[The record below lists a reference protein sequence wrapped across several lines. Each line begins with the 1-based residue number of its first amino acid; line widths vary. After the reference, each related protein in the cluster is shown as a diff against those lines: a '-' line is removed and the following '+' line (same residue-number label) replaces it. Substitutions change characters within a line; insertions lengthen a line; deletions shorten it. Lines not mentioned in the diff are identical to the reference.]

1 MGASFVKPL
10 TGIRQ
15 VELTSRCNL
24 RCGYCP
30 SPKMQDGEPGFRP
43 AVDMTDDN
51 FAAAM
56 ELVAHYVRK
65 GTQGELNL
73 AGIGEST
80 LHPKFVEWCFK
91 AREVIGPR
99 RLLTISSNG
108 LRVDEALAAAVAPT
122 GIQIGVS
129 LHVGLK
135 RAQPAIT
142 ALKNHGIFQTVSYE
156 AANESISWAGQVD
169 WPDASQRFTCH
180 WLTEGHCM
188 VMADGR
194 LTPCCLDAKG
204 TGDLGH
210 VSAAVS
216 RVRAGKDVFTAPF
229 ELCRTCHHVIP
240 GFDQANAS
248 REKPVALTWNR
259 PA

>member
-1 MGASFVKPL
+1 MVPL
-10 TGIRQ
+10 RGIRQ

-24 RCGYCP
+24 RCAYCP
-30 SPKMQDGEPGFRP
+30 SPKMQDGEAPFRP
-43 AVDMTDDN
+43 AVDMTDDD

-56 ELVAHYVRK
+56 DVVGFFVRA
-65 GTQGELNL
+65 GSQEELNL

-80 LHPKFVEWCFK
+80 LHPKFVEWAFR

-108 LRVDEALAAAVAPT
+108 LLITEKLAAELAPT

-135 RAQPAIT
+135 RAQPAIV
-142 ALKNHGIFQTVSYE
+142 ALKKHGIFQTVSYE

-169 WPDASQRFTCH
+169 WPDASVRFPCH
-180 WLTEGHCM
+180 WLIEGHAM

-194 LTPCCLDAKG
+194 LTPCCLDATG
-204 TGDLGH
+204 AGDLGH
-210 VSAAVS
+210 VSAARS
-216 RVRAGKDVFTAPF
+216 RLAAGKPFYTAPF
-229 ELCRTCHHVIP
+229 GLCRTCHHVIP
-240 GFDQANAS
+240 EFTQAEAS
-248 REKPVALTWNR
+248 RDDTLRDGWNAPV
-259 PA
+259 